1 MHDHVEKC
9 VIIGS
14 GCAGLTAAV
23 YAARGRLQPLV
34 IEGMEPGGQL
44 ALTSVVENFP
54 GFPDGIGGFELI
66 DNIHR
71 QAERFGARYRQAV
84 ITQIDFTHRPFALH
98 LEGEPDII
106 RAHSLIVASGARA
119 RTLGLPG
126 EKELWGKG
134 LSSCATCD
142 GAFFRDQKVAVI
154 GGGDSAMEDAIY
166 LTKFAAEVHV
176 IHRRDTLRASPI
188 MRDRALENP
197 KITFHWNR
205 VPEALLQEDGGRLVG
220 VRIRATTAPST
231 DELLHVDGVFYA
243 IGHIPNTD
251 MLGEALPRDANGY
264 LTAHGVVSKIPGVF
278 IAGDVADH
286 HYQQAITAAGT
297 GCAAAMEAEDWLQ
310 AQGHLDSETAVAQGA
325 RPPAG

>member
-1 MHDHVEKC
+1 MTADGHGRVELC
-9 VIIGS
+9 VVIGS

-44 ALTSVVENFP
+44 SLTSVVENFP
-54 GFPDGIGGFELI
+54 GFPDGVNGFDLI
-66 DNIHR
+66 DNIKR
-71 QAERFGARYRQAV
+71 QAERFGTRYRQSV
-84 ITQIDFTHRPFALH
+84 VTRVDFSERPYVLH
-98 LEGEPDII
+98 LQDEDEVI
-106 RAHSLIVASGARA
+106 RTQSLIIAAGARA

-126 EKELWGKG
+126 EKEMWGHG

-142 GAFFRDQKVAVI
+142 GAFFRDQRVVVV

-166 LTKFAAEVHV
+166 LTKFASEVHV
-176 IHRRDTLRASPI
+176 VHRRDTLRASKI
-188 MRDRALENP
+188 MQERARSNP

-205 VPEALLQEDGGRLVG
+205 VPVEILHQAGRVHG
-220 VRIRATTAPST
+220 VRVKGTGGETGSEKISC
-231 DELLHVDGVFYA
+231 DGVFYA
-243 IGHIPNTD
+243 IGHEPNTGMFGD
-251 MLGEALPRDANGY
+251 ALPKDAQGY
-264 LTAHGVVSKIPGVF
+264 LTAHGVVSNLPGVF

-310 AQGHLDSETAVAQGA
+310 AEGLLQA
-325 RPPAG
+325 